1 MKLMPTPERASLVLL
16 ILYCIDLIW
25 KLAFWNQFTHGLN
38 LWMVAVALI
47 VRFTFMGG
55 LLVMYLRFR
64 KSAKSRSQD
73 SA

>member
-16 ILYCIDLIW
+16 ILYCLDLTW
-25 KLAFWNQFTHGLN
+25 KLAFWSRLTQGLS
-38 LWMVAVALI
+38 LWMVAGALI
-47 VRFTFMGG
+47 VRFAVMGG

-64 KSAKSRSQD
+64 KSTKNRPPN

>member
-16 ILYCIDLIW
+16 ILYCVDLTW
-25 KLAFWNQFTHGLN
+25 KLAFWSQFTHGLN
-38 LWMVAVALI
+38 LWMIAGALV
-47 VRFTFMGG
+47 VRFAFMGG

-64 KSAKSRSQD
+64 KSAKSRPHH